1 METERVVLSLH
12 LSDVHDAKPA
22 GCCLL
27 PLIHGLDNV
36 GEMTVL
42 LPDGRVGLVERPVRR
57 CFLRDGEKAVSSSW
71 GYWGVLQPTLVIFV
85 LRRRHNNQPLL

>member
-42 LPDGRVGLVERPVRR
+42 LPDGRVGLV
-57 CFLRDGEKAVSSSW
+57 
-71 GYWGVLQPTLVIFV
+71 
-85 LRRRHNNQPLL
+85 